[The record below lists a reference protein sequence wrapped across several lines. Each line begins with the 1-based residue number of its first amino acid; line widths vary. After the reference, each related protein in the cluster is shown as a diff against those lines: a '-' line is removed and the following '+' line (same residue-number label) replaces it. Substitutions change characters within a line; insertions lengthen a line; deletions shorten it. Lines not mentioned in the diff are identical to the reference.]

1 MRDEVTKI
9 FHGGIKMKGEQNEVA
24 SQEIRSEKK
33 CLVLDGAK
41 ERDKAY
47 YPLKIKNIGLI

>member
-9 FHGGIKMKGEQNEVA
+9 FYGEIKMKGEQNEVA
-24 SQEIRSEKK
+24 SQEIRYEKK

-41 ERDKAY
+41 GER
-47 YPLKIKNIGLI
+47 